1 MTTTPAITTPSPLL
15 GAPAFPGTAA
25 FSEWAGLPT
34 AAALI
39 AVLALSVL
47 LVIATVKLARRRH
60 RSRRRLQRFA
70 TSPVRAGS
78 PAAGPE
84 RQAAERGLR
93 RLTNAVALRLAV
105 PGRPRRIVIAVA
117 ALAAA
122 AIAWLVAGPVAAL
135 AAAGYLATGA
145 TIALRLQDTRHADRS
160 RAEAMEAVT
169 ALSADL
175 RAGLP
180 PTTALAAAWPSL
192 SGVAGAG
199 VAGPGV
205 AGPVAGRARAAQ
217 GRPVGH
223 RDPEGR
229 PVVVVTDPV
238 GMLRGIDE
246 PARAAVVSRLATAW
260 RLAESSGVPL
270 ADILERLDTEFRDR
284 ELVRLRTAAQV
295 AGARV
300 TTVLLA
306 ALPAAGLLLGAAIGA
321 HPLQVLLHTP
331 AGAACAVGA
340 MLLQLLGVLWSA
352 RLSRASDVLETRK
365 REPVDRSAD
374 RRRGAPTAWAGAS

>member
-1 MTTTPAITTPSPLL
+1 MTTPPSITTPSALL
-15 GAPAFPGTAA
+15 GAPPFPGPAD
-25 FSEWAGLPT
+25 LPT
-34 AAALI
+34 AAAPV
-39 AVLALSVL
+39 AFLALSVL
-47 LVIATVKLARRRH
+47 LAIAMVKLIRRRH

-70 TSPVRAGS
+70 RSPVPVSS
-78 PAAGPE
+78 PGAAPNPE
-84 RQAAERGLR
+84 AEERGLR
-93 RLTNAVALRLAV
+93 RLVNAMASRLAV
-105 PGRPRRIVIAVA
+105 PGRHRRITIVLASAIAA
-117 ALAAA
+117 AL
-122 AIAWLVAGPVAAL
+122 AWLVAGPVAAL
-135 AAAGYLATGA
+135 AAAGYLSTGA
-145 TIALRLQDTRHADRS
+145 TIALRVQDTRRADRC

-192 SGVAGAG
+192 SGLRSGST
-199 VAGPGV
+199 PGSADGTRV
-205 AGPVAGRARAAQ
+205 AQ

-223 RDPEGR
+223 RALEGR

-238 GMLRGIDE
+238 GMLRGIGE
-246 PARAAVVSRLATAW
+246 PARAAVAWRLATAW

-306 ALPAAGLLLGAAIGA
+306 GLPVAGLLLGAAIGA

-352 RLSRASDVLETRK
+352 RLSRPSDVLETHGRA
-365 REPVDRSAD
+365 PADRSAA
-374 RRRGAPTAWAGAS
+374 RRRSAPTAWAGAS